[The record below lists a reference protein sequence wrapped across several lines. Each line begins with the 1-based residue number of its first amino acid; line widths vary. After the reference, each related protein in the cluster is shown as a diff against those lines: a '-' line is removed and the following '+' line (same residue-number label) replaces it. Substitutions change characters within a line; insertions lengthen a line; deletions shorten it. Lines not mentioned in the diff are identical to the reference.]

1 MDLTFLKSKSVE
13 WLQGGPEGDVVVSSR
28 VRLARN
34 IDGFPFVPRATE
46 RQRARIEELLHNV
59 ILSLDTQ
66 PSLEYVRVDKLEP
79 LLRELLLERRLIST
93 EHAEAD
99 WVRGLA
105 LDQAGQVSVM
115 VNEDDHLRLQF
126 MRGGFRLEEV
136 YERADRFDD
145 ALAERIPLAFSDKYG
160 YLTACPTNVGTGLRA
175 SLMMH
180 LPGIVMAQEM
190 DKVVEIARAAKLALR
205 SVYGEGTH
213 GAGDF
218 YQVSNHVTLGP
229 SEDEIIESVMS
240 AGRKL
245 VELER
250 NARHSLYQSHP
261 EEFQGR
267 IRSAL
272 RLLRSVSTISSQEAL
287 SFLSQVRMGVEM
299 GLLPETPRETLNE
312 LLLLTLPAHLQTM
325 KGRLL
330 DSSVRNELRASY
342 VKGRLS
348 TG

>member
-1 MDLTFLKSKSVE
+1 MNLTFLKSKSVE
-13 WLQGGPEGDVVVSSR
+13 WLQGGPESDVVVSSR

-66 PSLEYVRVDKLEP
+66 PPLEYVRLDKLEP
-79 LLRELLLERRLIST
+79 LLRELLLERRLISP

-105 LDQAGQVSVM
+105 LDRTGQVSVM
-115 VNEDDHLRLQF
+115 VNEEDHLRLQF
-126 MRGGFRLEEV
+126 MLGGFRLEEV
-136 YERADRFDD
+136 YDRADRFDD
-145 ALAERIPLAFSDKYG
+145 AVADRVPLAFSDKYG
-160 YLTACPTNVGTGLRA
+160 YLTVCPTNVGTGLRA
-175 SLMMH
+175 SLMLH
-180 LPGIVMAQEM
+180 LPGVVMAQEM
-190 DKVVEIARAAKLALR
+190 DKVVETAREAKLKLR
-205 SVYGEGTH
+205 GVYGEGTH

-229 SEDEIIESVMS
+229 SENEVIDSVVS
-240 AGRKL
+240 AGRRL

-250 NARHSLYQSHP
+250 GARSTLYQAHP

-267 IRSAL
+267 IKSAL
-272 RLLRSVSTISSQEAL
+272 RLLRSASAISSQEAL
-287 SFLSQVRMGVEM
+287 SFLSQVRLGVEM
-299 GLLPETPRETLNE
+299 GLVPETSRETLNE

-325 KGRLL
+325 EGRLL

>member
-34 IDGFPFVPRATE
+34 IEGFPFVPRATE
-46 RQRARIEELLHNV
+46 RQRARIEELLRNV
-59 ILSLDTQ
+59 ILSLDGQ
-66 PSLEYVRVDKLEP
+66 PRLEYIRVDRLEP
-79 LLRELLLERRLIST
+79 LLRELLLERRLISA
-93 EHAEAD
+93 EHAEAP

-105 LDQAGQVSVM
+105 LDRTGQVSLM
-115 VNEDDHLRLQF
+115 VNEEDHLRLQF
-126 MRGGFRLEEV
+126 MRGAFRLEEV

-145 ALAERIPLAFSDKYG
+145 ALAQRIPLAFSDKYG
-160 YLTACPTNVGTGLRA
+160 YLTASPTNVGTGLRA
-175 SLMMH
+175 SLMLH
-180 LPGIVMAQEM
+180 LPGVVMAQEM
-190 DKVVEIARAAKLALR
+190 DKLVEIARAGKLTLR

-218 YQVSNHVTLGP
+218 YQISNHVTLGP
-229 SEDEIIESVMS
+229 SEDEIVQSVTS

-245 VELER
+245 VQLER
-250 NARHSLYQSHP
+250 TARHSLWQSHP
-261 EEFQGR
+261 EEFLGR
-267 IRSAL
+267 IKSAL
-272 RLLRSVSTISSQEAL
+272 KLLRSASAISSQEAL

-299 GLLPETPRETLNE
+299 GLLPDTPRETLNE

-325 KGRLL
+325 EGKVL

-342 VKGRLS
+342 VKSRL
-348 TG
+348 